1 MILSISWNCKH
12 TWKKARLN
20 TLWCLLGC
28 SIGDFGTIY
37 YFQHIDHTWPITSIM
52 ILAIVNGLLTSI
64 ILETFILLKQ
74 LGLFNA
80 IKTALGMSL
89 ISMVSMEIAMNITDI
104 LLTGGALI
112 TWWAIPIMLTAGF
125 LTPLPYNYW
134 RLKKYNASCH

>member
-37 YFQHIDHTWPITSIM
+37 YFQNIDHTWSITSIM

-80 IKTALGMSL
+80 VKTALGMSL

-104 LLTGGALI
+104 LITGGALI
-112 TWWAIPIMLTAGF
+112 TWWAIPIMLIAGF
-125 LTPLPYNYW
+125 ITPLPYNYW
-134 RLKKYNASCH
+134 RLKKYNVSCH

>member
-37 YFQHIDHTWPITSIM
+37 YFQNIDHTWSITSIM
-52 ILAIVNGLLTSI
+52 ILAIFNGLLTSI

-80 IKTALGMSL
+80 VKTALGMSL

-104 LLTGGALI
+104 LITGGALI
-112 TWWAIPIMLTAGF
+112 TWWAIPIMLIAGF
-125 LTPLPYNYW
+125 ITPLPYNYW
-134 RLKKYNASCH
+134 RLKKYNVSCH